1 MTLALPPRMIVS
13 SAAPAPGAPA
23 AMVASMKTNGSG
35 ALRWMDLAATDS
47 ALAEDFYREL
57 FGWQAH
63 EHRVNGGVFL
73 RFRRDGADLASMYQ
87 LGRGDIERGV
97 PSHWTAYV
105 EVEDVE
111 ETAREAVRL
120 GGRILVSPFEVD
132 GIARIALIADAV
144 GAPLGLWEPIE
155 AKSR

>member
-1 MTLALPPRMIVS
+1 
-13 SAAPAPGAPA
+13 
-23 AMVASMKTNGSG
+23 MKTNGSG
-35 ALRWMDLAATDS
+35 ALHWMDLAATDS

-57 FGWQAH
+57 FGWHAN

-73 RFRRDGADLASMYQ
+73 RFRRDGTDLASMYQ
-87 LGRGDIERGV
+87 LGRDDIERGV

-120 GGRILVSPFEVD
+120 GGRILVAPFEVD

-155 AKSR
+155 APSR